1 MRRLTSRRAV
11 VSAVIGI
18 GLLVGLQ
25 VAAVQA
31 APNEAKGPQPRS
43 APCYFKLH
51 RNCGGGP
58 PPTFE
63 AEAR

>member
-1 MRRLTSRRAV
+1 M

-18 GLLVGLQ
+18 GVLVGLQ
-25 VAAVQA
+25 LAAVQA

-51 RNCGGGP
+51 RNCGGETP
-58 PPTFE
+58 LPFV
-63 AEAR
+63 AEGS